1 MAKPPT
7 TEEILSELDL
17 NDPYD
22 GLESIAAHAQEEFDE
37 SKWEFEPASST
48 IPCREM

>member
-7 TEEILSELDL
+7 TEEILSEPAL
-17 NDPYD
+17 NDAYD
-22 GLESIAAHAQEEFDE
+22 GLESIAAQEKFDK
-37 SKWEFEPASST
+37 SKWEFEPAGST